1 MQYIKFV
8 RKITR
13 LAIDLEYENYIVY
26 IYIIKLESE
35 FIHLYWKVLH
45 NTSYIIQG
53 NMTSQVGIKNHHIS
67 YKKSTIFT
75 LLWATH
81 YPYNNLFVWIV
92 SSTPMQCSLQWL
104 SIWMSFNYHS
114 NTLQEMYRTC
124 NHVA

>member
-67 YKKSTIFT
+67 YKKKHNI
-75 LLWATH
+75 
-81 YPYNNLFVWIV
+81 YPLMGNPLPI
-92 SSTPMQCSLQWL
+92 
-104 SIWMSFNYHS
+104 
-114 NTLQEMYRTC
+114 
-124 NHVA
+124 